1 MKAIPILPMGWAR
14 HECMFGALRLVF
26 WVKESGEDGA
36 LPVVHLL
43 LQEIIRRKV
52 LVSDQLPNK
61 FLIEISPMVRLGN
74 TGLRHADIKRQLG
87 VLDAAMSKLTQA
99 FLNDVGH
106 APHEVPTFSV
116 IEIESDFLNHKRS
129 FLVID

>member
-1 MKAIPILPMGWAR
+1 M
-14 HECMFGALRLVF
+14 CGALRLVF

-36 LPVVHLL
+36 LPVAHLL
-43 LQEIIRRKV
+43 LQKIIRGKV
-52 LVSDQLPNK
+52 LVSNKLPNK
-61 FLIEISPMVRLGN
+61 FFIEISPMIRFGN
-74 TGLRHADIKRQLG
+74 AGLRHADIKRQLG